1 MSSASPADKPID
13 PASAPKGRR
22 RLVPDLTDTIE
33 VGGER
38 LARVVR
44 APEAAEPD
52 AAAGP
57 QSLEDVIRRH
67 VTPEVADVAEKYPEL
82 LSALAEAEQQQGEA
96 APPERTPREVASRI
110 ELFSDGDVV
119 VPHPEADAQKREGVV
134 SLSPV
139 IGLDDAPERDPRRNS
154 PETLF
159 DLFSMFP
166 ELDGVNQ
173 TIRVERKEPKN
184 YTGLKVAG
192 WMRDITRP
200 ITLAEWQEIY
210 GGGTYRL
217 YMYGMPKR
225 GGTMNRDGRMNM
237 VRLADPITFVFPGT
251 PSGQAE
257 VYASEEEAMNA
268 EIGSRLQRGPAS
280 IADAS
285 IVKEQLAADL
295 KREERQENREKSKDE
310 RLDEE
315 RKKREQEQVGVLH
328 QVTTLTGQMLEMQ
341 AEFRREQLESERAHH
356 RELRER
362 DEKWE
367 QRFSDANDKR
377 PQAPDQLQT
386 ALEISKSLNGDGKGS
401 TAMLET
407 LRGEHTRETERLQHQ
422 IKEER
427 DRADARIKDAEARAD
442 ARVKDHEQRTASLE
456 RDLRERSDR
465 EVTRVKEEADRRIND
480 LQHQHTTAMAAETR
494 NHERDLNSLKAQ
506 HAMLLESQK
515 GSFEMRLE
523 TARGEVKRTQ
533 GEADRYKSEAEDN
546 KDVVGK
552 LKKLK
557 EDAQELGMVEAADN
571 VPEPQTVVQML
582 TQAGAGLFQQL
593 PSIIESVS
601 SAVKTRSNQEVEAAR
616 AQARSEMVS
625 AAGNFPP
632 QFPPPHRRRAPELG
646 GEFGLRHMSEV
657 GPAPVSP
664 GHDPLI
670 VPLPQQHF
678 ESIPVP
684 HAQPA
689 FQQAPPPMPVGVSTG
704 MPPEMRPLPAPT
716 TQIVPVSASQP
727 PPPHQIAVSPSAPPP
742 PPPSAVDPA
751 ILAEDRQIANAEV
764 MVLPH
769 YNAGVPPGAVA
780 DAMLSNFGVE
790 EVRKT
795 LAGVDA
801 DRVILAISRVGSPDS
816 PFLRRDGKKYLRAL
830 FLELRKKA
838 G

>member
-1 MSSASPADKPID
+1 MSTASPADKPIE
-13 PASAPKGRR
+13 SATPPKGRR

-44 APEAAEPD
+44 APEPEEPAPD
-52 AAAGP
+52 SSP
-57 QSLEDVIRRH
+57 KSLEDVVRRH
-67 VTPEVADVAEKYPEL
+67 VAPEVADVEEKYPEF
-82 LSALAEAEQQQGEA
+82 LSALAEAEQSTEGE

-119 VPHPEADAQKREGVV
+119 VPHPEADREKREGVA

-139 IGLDDAPERDPRRNS
+139 IGLDEESSPWRGART

-251 PSGQAE
+251 PSGKAE

-280 IADAS
+280 IADAA

-310 RLDEE
+310 RLEEE

-328 QVTTLTGQMLEMQ
+328 QVTTLTSQMLEMQ

-377 PQAPDQLQT
+377 PAPPDQLQT
-386 ALEISKSLNGDGKGS
+386 ALEISKSLNGDGKGGA
-401 TAMLET
+401 AMLET
-407 LRGEHTRETERLQHQ
+407 LRGEHARETERLQHQ
-422 IKEER
+422 LKEER
-427 DRADARIKDAEARAD
+427 DRADTRIKDAEARAD
-442 ARVKDHEQRTASLE
+442 QRIKDYELRTASLE
-456 RDLRERSDR
+456 RDLRERADR

-480 LQHQHTTAMAAETR
+480 LQHQHTTTMAAETR

-533 GEADRYKSEAEDN
+533 SEADRYKSEAEDN

-571 VPEPQTVVQML
+571 APEPQTVVQML

-601 SAVKTRSNQEVEAAR
+601 SAVKTRSSQEIQAAR
-616 AQARSEMVS
+616 EQGRNEMVS
-625 AAGNFPP
+625 AAGQFPS

-664 GHDPLI
+664 GHDPLV
-670 VPLPQQHF
+670 VPAPQQHF

-684 HAQPA
+684 QVQPVA
-689 FQQAPPPMPVGVSTG
+689 FQGPPPMA
-704 MPPEMRPLPAPT
+704 MPAEMRPMPAPAQT
-716 TQIVPVSASQP
+716 TQIVPVAASQP
-727 PPPHQIAVSPSAPPP
+727 PTPPAPAAQSAPPP
-742 PPPSAVDPA
+742 APATVDPA
-751 ILAEDRQIANAEV
+751 VLAEDRQLVNAEV

-780 DAMLSNFGVE
+780 DAMISNFGVD

-795 LAGVDA
+795 LVGVDA
-801 DRVILAISRVGSPDS
+801 DRVILAISRVGNPES
-816 PFLRRDGKKYLRAL
+816 PFLRREGKKYLRAL